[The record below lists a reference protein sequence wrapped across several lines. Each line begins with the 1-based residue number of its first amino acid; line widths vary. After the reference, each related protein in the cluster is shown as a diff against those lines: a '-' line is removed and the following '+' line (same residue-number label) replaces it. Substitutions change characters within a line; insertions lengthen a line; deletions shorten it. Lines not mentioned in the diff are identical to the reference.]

1 MNKSETASILK
12 MLMASYPN
20 TKIKE
25 PEVLIDSWM
34 TALGSYP
41 ADVVRIAAEFHKSDS
56 AFFPTIAEIK
66 NMIPR
71 AELLKQFEDN
81 NKPKPIDP
89 ERDAKTKAELRAI
102 VTDII
107 DRENGVYVDFLDFE
121 R

>member
-1 MNKSETASILK
+1 
-12 MLMASYPN
+12 
-20 TKIKE
+20 
-25 PEVLIDSWM
+25 
-34 TALGSYP
+34 
-41 ADVVRIAAEFHKSDS
+41 
-56 AFFPTIAEIK
+56 
-66 NMIPR
+66 MIPR

-89 ERDAKTKAELRAI
+89 EQDAKTKAELRAI